1 MLIFSSIL
9 YPTIVVGR
17 SIYIIDFPFFPKW
30 RKSGIHWI
38 LSSTFGAELHI
49 WPFLSK
55 FDYFFQTVSKT
66 LGRAHLTENFV
77 KTLWKTF
84 KTTRTSPSPLT
95 KKSVCSKWRKHQV
108 SDLNWIWVQEMI
120 LLLNSLT
127 IRTSLWFWK
136 IFSWSSQKILNWVLT
151 FDFLLFSAW
160 KTESKWFQKS
170 VTRLHNKIPLRI
182 YYFSGIFSY
191 YFSIL
196 LIRWK

>member
-1 MLIFSSIL
+1 M
-9 YPTIVVGR
+9 
-17 SIYIIDFPFFPKW
+17 YIIDFPFFPKW

-127 IRTSLWFWK
+127 IRTSGRFFREVPKKYWIGCLH
-136 IFSWSSQKILNWVLT
+136 LT
-151 FDFLLFSAW
+151 FCCSRHGKLNLNDF
-160 KTESKWFQKS
+160 KK
-170 VTRLHNKIPLRI
+170 V
-182 YYFSGIFSY
+182 
-191 YFSIL
+191 
-196 LIRWK
+196 